1 METTA
6 IHTGEITMIALENLK
21 PGRFNHRKH
30 FDENAISELSESI
43 RRQGKESARLM
54 AQITT
59 MKLSMA
65 SADSGHQKKPILW
78 KFRQLSCRSQ
88 TTKHRKWQ

>member
-21 PGRFNHRKH
+21 PGRFNPRKH

-43 RRQGKESARLM
+43 RRQGIL
-54 AQITT
+54 
-59 MKLSMA
+59 
-65 SADSGHQKKPILW
+65 QKT
-78 KFRQLSCRSQ
+78 CRERMS
-88 TTKHRKWQ
+88 HR